1 MWASER
7 ETVGFEDFGVL
18 EHFLEWRIGVDVWCG
33 KVGMPVAATISF
45 SALMIGEVGVSEVS
59 SAGVV

>member
-1 MWASER
+1 MKGELAWMY
-7 ETVGFEDFGVL
+7 GVA
-18 EHFLEWRIGVDVWCG
+18 R
-33 KVGMPVAATISF
+33 VGMPVAATISF

>member
-7 ETVGFEDFGVL
+7 KTVGFVDFGCWNTSL
-18 EHFLEWRIGVDVWCG
+18 NGELAWMYGVAR
-33 KVGMPVAATISF
+33 VGMPVAATISF